1 MAQNSDPHSPRKEMR
16 LRIQAPNNNN
26 PSCLWEFQTQSL
38 PALPLLCLDWDSSMP
53 GTSSISL
60 ILFFFFFFV
69 YNQFLMHIYKYA
81 TFHVQVQWRLVKDR
95 SHLQGDWGF
104 PKAFSPFSSSSLPLS
119 HILHLQGARGLST
132 SIFQCHI

>member
-38 PALPLLCLDWDSSMP
+38 PALPLQCLDWDSSMP

-95 SHLQGDWGF
+95 CHLQGDWGF
-104 PKAFSPFSSSSLPLS
+104 PKAFSPFSSSSLPLP
-119 HILHLQGARGLST
+119 HILRLQGARGLST